1 MVFAFGEAEELVV
14 VVFHSFNGF
23 HQPVFG
29 LRMGGHR
36 GEGMANDDLVK
47 MTWRYKGEGSYS
59 TQRTRRYHVKL
70 IARHL
75 AEAGFRRLKATSLK
89 PKHLEALV
97 DRWKRDG
104 ISIGTFKNRL
114 STVRWLYAKVNKHF
128 LVARENSA
136 YDIGKRQFVTNVSKS
151 VSLPHGNLDKVKC
164 PYVRMSLELQ
174 REFGLRR
181 EESIK
186 VQPLVADRGNRLV
199 LKSSWTKGGR
209 PREIP
214 IRTEAQ
220 RAVLERAKVLAA
232 DTPMGSLIP
241 TAQYKDQVR
250 RYERQTA
257 AAGLHKLHGLRHAY
271 AQDRY
276 FELTGRLAPA
286 APGGNPRQLR
296 RDERPLDREAR
307 AIISEELGHG
317 REQITA
323 VYLGR

>member
-1 MVFAFGEAEELVV
+1 
-14 VVFHSFNGF
+14 
-23 HQPVFG
+23 
-29 LRMGGHR
+29 
-36 GEGMANDDLVK
+36 MANDDLVK

-89 PKHLEALV
+89 PKHLEALI

-104 ISIGTFKNRL
+104 VSIGTFKNRL

-136 YDIGKRQFVTNVSKS
+136 YGIGKRQFVTTVSKA

-286 APGGNPRQLR
+286 APGGNQRQLR